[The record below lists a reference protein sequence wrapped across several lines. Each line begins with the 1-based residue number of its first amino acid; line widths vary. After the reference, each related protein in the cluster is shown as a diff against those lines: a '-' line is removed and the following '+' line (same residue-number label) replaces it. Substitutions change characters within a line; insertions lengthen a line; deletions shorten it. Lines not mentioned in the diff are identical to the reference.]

1 MTTLSTVEL
10 RNHPDA
16 CSLIPE
22 YSLGSL
28 PEQVQHLVDKFLGS
42 EVYQQTLIALQE
54 KIGAAVE
61 EVQPFLGKLVQEA
74 IRLSWQSAE
83 TQSTDAQSVQST
95 EVRSEVRSEVMSVA
109 DAIAD
114 LVTTDIPVE
123 VAAVQTTEIA
133 VPPAIAIL
141 PVKKAA
147 EPKAEPVLTE
157 RDLILQELGQKIQQ
171 VRQAQ
176 GMSLSQL
183 YSLTYVPMH
192 HLKSLE
198 EGRTQKLPEDVF
210 LRGFIQRICD
220 ALALDGEAI
229 VAQIPTTED
238 AKRVVPKWQ
247 KPAQTKGSLLSF
259 NLVPSLAP
267 AHLYVGYAVL
277 MAGAVSGLAAI
288 TQPVKSNLTEYA
300 EPVPEPN
307 AQSTPVNTQSQSTQA
322 KPVSAVSIAPP
333 EMM

>member
-1 MTTLSTVEL
+1 VTTLSTVEL
-10 RNHPDA
+10 RNHPDT

-28 PEQVQHLVDKFLGS
+28 PEQVQQLVDKFLGS

-74 IRLSWQSAE
+74 IRLTYQSAE
-83 TQSTDAQSVQST
+83 AQSVPST
-95 EVRSEVRSEVMSVA
+95 EDRTDVTSEVMSIA